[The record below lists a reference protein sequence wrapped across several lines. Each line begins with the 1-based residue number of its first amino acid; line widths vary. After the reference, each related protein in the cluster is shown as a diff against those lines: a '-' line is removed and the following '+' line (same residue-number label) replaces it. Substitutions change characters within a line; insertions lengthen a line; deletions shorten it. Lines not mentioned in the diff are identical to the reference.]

1 MARNPNEWTQKIMAL
16 VKVGNVAGATAQIRV
31 APTVAD
37 LKRLQAALAAPGAP
51 APGAPAAGRQLE
63 TVVAE
68 QIVALS
74 APRLHR
80 SP

>member
-16 VKVGNVAGATAQIRV
+16 VKAGNAPAATAQIRV

-37 LKRLQAALAAPGAP
+37 LKRLQTALAAPGAP
-51 APGAPAAGRQLE
+51 AAAKTLH
-63 TVVAE
+63 TVVEE

>member
-16 VKVGNVAGATAQIRV
+16 VKAGNAPAATAQIRV

-37 LKRLQAALAAPGAP
+37 LKRLQTALAAPGAP
-51 APGAPAAGRQLE
+51 AAAAAKTLH
-63 TVVAE
+63 TVVEE

>member
-16 VKVGNVAGATAQIRV
+16 VKAGNAPAATAQIRV

-37 LKRLQAALAAPGAP
+37 LKRLQTALAAPGAP
-51 APGAPAAGRQLE
+51 VAAKTLH
-63 TVVAE
+63 TVVEE

>member
-1 MARNPNEWTQKIMAL
+1 MARNSNEWTQKIMAL
-16 VKVGNVAGATAQIRV
+16 VKVGNVAAVTAQIRV

-37 LKRLQAALAAPGAP
+37 LKRLQTALAAPGAP
-51 APGAPAAGRQLE
+51 AAAKALQAE
-63 TVVAE
+63 VAE
-68 QIVALS
+68 QIVVLS

>member
-1 MARNPNEWTQKIMAL
+1 MARNSNEWTQKIMAL

-31 APTVAD
+31 APTVGD
-37 LKRLQAALAAPGAP
+37 LRRLQAALAAPTT
-51 APGAPAAGRQLE
+51 PAAARQLD

-68 QIVALS
+68 QLVLLS

>member
-1 MARNPNEWTQKIMAL
+1 MARNPNEWTLKIMAI
-16 VKVGNVAGATAQIRV
+16 VKSGNVAAATAQIRV

-37 LKRLQAALAAPGAP
+37 LKRLQTALQAPGAP
-51 APGAPAAGRQLE
+51 AVARQLHQ
-63 TVVAE
+63 TVAE
-68 QIVALS
+68 QLVLLS

>member
-1 MARNPNEWTQKIMAL
+1 MARNPHEWTLKIMSL
-16 VKVGNVAGATAQIRV
+16 VKVGNVAAATAQIRV

-37 LKRLQAALAAPGAP
+37 LERLQAALS
-51 APGAPAAGRQLE
+51 APGAPAAARALQD
-63 TVVAE
+63 TVAE
-68 QIVALS
+68 QIVVLS

>member
-1 MARNPNEWTQKIMAL
+1 MARNPNEWTQKIMAV
-16 VKVGNVAGATAQIRV
+16 VKTGNVAAATAQIRV

-37 LKRLQAALAAPGAP
+37 LKRLQAALQAPGAP
-51 APGAPAAGRQLE
+51 AVARQLQD
-63 TVVAE
+63 TVAE
-68 QIVALS
+68 QIVVLS

>member
-16 VKVGNVAGATAQIRV
+16 VKAGNAPAATAQIRV

-37 LKRLQAALAAPGAP
+37 LKRLQTALAAPGAP
-51 APGAPAAGRQLE
+51 AGAKGLQE
-63 TVVAE
+63 VVAE
-68 QIVALS
+68 QIVVLS

>member
-1 MARNPNEWTQKIMAL
+1 MARNSHNSNEWTQKIMAL

-51 APGAPAAGRQLE
+51 AAGRQLE

-68 QIVALS
+68 HLVLLS

>member
-16 VKVGNVAGATAQIRV
+16 VKAGNVAAATAQIRV
-31 APTVAD
+31 APSVAD
-37 LKRLQAALAAPGAP
+37 LKRLQAALAAA
-51 APGAPAAGRQLE
+51 GAPAAAKTLHE
-63 TVVAE
+63 VVAE
-68 QIVALS
+68 QVVVLS

>member
-16 VKVGNVAGATAQIRV
+16 VKVGNVAGAIAQIRV

-51 APGAPAAGRQLE
+51 AAGRQLE

-68 QIVALS
+68 QIVVLS